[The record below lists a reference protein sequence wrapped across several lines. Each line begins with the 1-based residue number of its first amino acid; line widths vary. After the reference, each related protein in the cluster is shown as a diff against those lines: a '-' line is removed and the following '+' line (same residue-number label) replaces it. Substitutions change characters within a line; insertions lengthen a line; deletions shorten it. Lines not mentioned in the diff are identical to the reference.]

1 MLYAM
6 CYMLYAMC
14 HVESLCGLSLL
25 LISADLEELIGLSDR
40 IIVFYQGKLVK
51 ELDAD
56 NVSPEDLGGYMT
68 GLKK

>member
-1 MLYAM
+1 MA
-6 CYMLYAMC
+6 
-14 HVESLCGLSLL
+14 VL

-51 ELDAD
+51 ELQSDS
-56 NVSPEDLGGYMT
+56 VSPEDLGGYMT

>member
-1 MLYAM
+1 
-6 CYMLYAMC
+6 
-14 HVESLCGLSLL
+14 VL